1 MAYTPFKMKGPSLY
15 KNSPAKEHKEGHKE
29 EEEKV
34 VHAENKELANYLQSD
49 GKKTIRGG
57 IAAAKAGYANQ
68 SGPKIDIEGGA
79 GGFLSGILGGK

>member
-1 MAYTPFKMKGPSLY
+1 MTYTPFKMKGPSLY
-15 KNSPAKEHKEGHKE
+15 KNSPAKEHEEGHK

-34 VHAENKELANYLQSD
+34 VHAENKELADYLQSD

-68 SGPKIDIEGGA
+68 SGPKLDIEGGGG
-79 GGFLSGILGGK
+79 GGFLSGILGK